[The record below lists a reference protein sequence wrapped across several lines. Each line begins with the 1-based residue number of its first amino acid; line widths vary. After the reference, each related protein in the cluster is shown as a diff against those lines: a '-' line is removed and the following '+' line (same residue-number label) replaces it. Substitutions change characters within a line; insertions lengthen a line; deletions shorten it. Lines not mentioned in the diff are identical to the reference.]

1 MMMIS
6 RNNIKKEIKDS
17 SFGEKMVSGSEFWS
31 DFKKRL
37 GMYPQAAPAKV
48 QIAPVFFRR
57 AIAAGCMALVLMGIS
72 YYWMLDP
79 LAGITQI
86 QSVDVVASHS
96 AVLILED
103 EAGEGVILWVVD
115 MEAEG

>member
-1 MMMIS
+1 MIS
-6 RNNIKKEIKDS
+6 GND
-17 SFGEKMVSGSEFWS
+17 FWS

-37 GMYPQAAPAKV
+37 EIYPQVIPAKV
-48 QIAPVFFRR
+48 EIAPVFFRR
-57 AIAAGCMALVLMGIS
+57 AIAAGCMTLALMGIS

-79 LAGITQI
+79 LKEITQI

-103 EAGEGVILWVVD
+103 EAGDGTILWVVD
-115 MEAEG
+115 MKTIEGGEES